1 VRIVVVGA
9 GLAGSLL
16 ATYLARRGIAVEVV
30 ERRADPRGPGA
41 ADGRSIN
48 LGMSARAIAALR
60 EVGLLDAV
68 HKRTVPMRGRVVHRP
83 GGRSTFQPYGTGED
97 QILHSILRHDLN
109 VALVGHAAAHDGVRF
124 RFRTSFLSLDDAAL
138 DDAALDDAADG
149 VAADGVAADGVAV
162 TVRDEGTG
170 ATERIAADAVVG
182 ADGAYSAVR
191 TQLQRGLRSQLRQE
205 FLDWGYRELTI
216 AAGPGGEPRI
226 RLDALHVWPGDAGLV
241 VSHPNRDGSH
251 TGTVFLPHR
260 DFAALSADGF
270 ASRFPELPGLLPDL
284 AAEWERNPVGSLVTV
299 RTAPWHR
306 DGRAVLVGDAA
317 HAVYPFYGQGMNA
330 AFEDCSVLARCL
342 DRHPRDTGAAFA
354 EFQRLRKRHTDVLAE
369 LSAANF
375 VELRDGVRSPLRRA
389 HARADLALDRTLGPL
404 WTPLYT
410 MVSHTTTP
418 YADALARARRQDA
431 ALRWSG
437 AAAALAAGAAIRAAR
452 KRR

>member
-1 VRIVVVGA
+1 MRVVVVGA

-30 ERRADPRGPGA
+30 ERRPDPREPGA

-48 LGMSARAIAALR
+48 LGMSARAITALR

-83 GGRSTFQPYGTGED
+83 GGRTAFQPYGTDDD

-124 RFRTSFLSLDDAAL
+124 RFRSRFLAL
-138 DDAALDDAADG
+138 EDHAG
-149 VAADGVAADGVAV
+149 GVAV
-162 TVRDEGTG
+162 TVQDEGAG
-170 ATERIAADAVVG
+170 PPGRIVADAVVG
-182 ADGAYSAVR
+182 ADGAFSAVR
-191 TQLQRGLRSQLRQE
+191 AQLQRGLRAEVRQDH
-205 FLDWGYRELTI
+205 LDWGYRELTI
-216 AAGPGGEPRI
+216 AAGSRI
-226 RLDALHVWPGDAGLV
+226 RHDALHVWPGDTGLV
-241 VSHPNRDGSH
+241 VSHPNQDGSH
-251 TGTVFLPHR
+251 TGTMFLPHE
-260 DFAALSADGF
+260 DFATLSAAGL
-270 ASRFPELPGLLPDL
+270 AARFPELPGLMPDL
-284 AAEWERNPVGSLVTV
+284 AREWAEHPVGGLVTV

-306 DGRAVLVGDAA
+306 GGRAVLVGDAA

-342 DRHPRDTGAAFA
+342 DRHPRDPGAAFA

-369 LSAANF
+369 LSTANF
-375 VELRDGVRSPLRRA
+375 TELRDGVRSPLHRA
-389 HARADLALDRTLGPL
+389 HARADLVLDRLLGPL

-437 AAAALAAGAAIRAAR
+437 ATAAAGAGAAAVRAAR
-452 KRR
+452 NGR